1 MVNLTKAQKKKLK
14 IHAVNQSARHIKT
27 MIALMKNGE
36 SFREAH
42 NQASKQSQ
50 KQKQKQSQSQKVVI
64 NLQTPKK
71 RTTKPRAST
80 RPSSA
85 RVLSQ
90 FIQPAQVIPDYRT
103 MINPAPIPMPFM
115 QPIQTPQLNN
125 IAAPRPISSEGRVLG
140 RGYPLETPIEV
151 KNVLKAINDA
161 DILLS
166 GKKEQDDTSTQGRT
180 LLPDRMWSGNARS
193 DVGISSLSDTEQTDA
208 TRGLRRASD
217 QLRPVD
223 EATSDEEGFGGG
235 SGIPSP
241 SLIRQY

>member
-1 MVNLTKAQKKKLK
+1 
-14 IHAVNQSARHIKT
+14 
-27 MIALMKNGE
+27 MKNGE

-42 NQASKQSQ
+42 KEASKQSQ

-64 NLQTPKK
+64 NLQAPKK
-71 RTTKPRAST
+71 RSTKPRAST

-85 RVLSQ
+85 RVLAQ
-90 FIQPAQVIPDYRT
+90 FIQPEQVLPDYRT
-103 MINPAPIPMPFM
+103 MINPVPIPMPFM

-125 IAAPRPISSEGRVLG
+125 IAAAPRPISSEGRILG
-140 RGYPLETPIEV
+140 RGFPLETPIEV
-151 KNVLKAINDA
+151 TNVLKAINDA

-180 LLPDRMWSGNARS
+180 LLPNRMWSGNARS

-208 TRGLRRASD
+208 TRGLGRAS
-217 QLRPVD
+217 LRPVD

-235 SGIPSP
+235 GSGIPSP
-241 SLIRQY
+241 SLIRRY